1 MIANLTNLRS
11 TNDNGSRHVHIT
23 VEAGGGQIDAA
34 LGFIIHGKFYKM
46 NIKLEPKQFCE
57 FSLKHTETGICWVH
71 VTDDRGMQASLGK
84 FLDLDAP
91 ESS

>member
-11 TNDNGSRHVHIT
+11 TNNNGSRHVHIT
-23 VEAGGGQIDAA
+23 VEAEAGQIDAT
-34 LGFIIHGKFYKM
+34 LGFLIHGKFYKM
-46 NIKLEPKQFCE
+46 DIQLEPNQPCE
-57 FSLKHTETGICWVH
+57 VSLKHTETGRCWVN
-71 VTDDRGMQASLGK
+71 VTDSEVQLSLGK

>member
-11 TNDNGSRHVHIT
+11 TNNNGSRRVHVT
-23 VEAGGGQIDAA
+23 VEAGGRQIYAA
-34 LGFIIHGKFYKM
+34 LGFLIRGKFYKM
-46 NIKLEPKQFCE
+46 NIQLEPNQSCE
-57 FSLKHTETGICWVH
+57 VSLKHAETGICWVN
-71 VTDDRGMQASLGK
+71 VVDSEMQLGLGK

>member
-23 VEAGGGQIDAA
+23 VEAGDGQIDAA

-46 NIKLEPKQFCE
+46 NIKLEPKQSCE
-57 FSLKHTETGICWVH
+57 VSLKHTEKGICWVN
-71 VTDDRGMQASLGK
+71 VTDSEIQVSLGK

>member
-11 TNDNGSRHVHIT
+11 TNNNGSRYVHIT
-23 VEAGGGQIDAA
+23 VEAEGGQIDAT

-46 NIKLEPKQFCE
+46 NIQLEPNQPCE
-57 FSLKHTETGICWVH
+57 VSLNHTETGICWVN
-71 VTDDRGMQASLGK
+71 VSDREMRLSLGK